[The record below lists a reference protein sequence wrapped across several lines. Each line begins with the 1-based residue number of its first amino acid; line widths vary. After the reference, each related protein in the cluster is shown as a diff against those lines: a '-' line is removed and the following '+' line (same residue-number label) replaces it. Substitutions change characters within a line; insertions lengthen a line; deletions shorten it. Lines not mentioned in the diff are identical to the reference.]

1 LHKRHVYQP
10 RTTGLFMIRKQ
21 FVSRP
26 INLPSIHPRPGPSFL
41 FPNSLSLSLSLSACC
56 LPYLGWLVFVSSS
69 VKGGRQEHTERK
81 KKRGREHITHACTT
95 PILSAFRS
103 IPRYSSSRTL
113 YINDCIHRGITRK
126 RRRRKC
132 THIPTYAH
140 QYIRVLHKTIL
151 VFQF

>member
-1 LHKRHVYQP
+1 
-10 RTTGLFMIRKQ
+10 MIRKQ

-41 FPNSLSLSLSLSACC
+41 FPNSLSLSLSLCM
-56 LPYLGWLVFVSSS
+56 LPALPRLVGF
-69 VKGGRQEHTERK
+69 RQQQRQRWQAGTHRERK

-113 YINDCIHRGITRK
+113 SINDCIHRGITRK